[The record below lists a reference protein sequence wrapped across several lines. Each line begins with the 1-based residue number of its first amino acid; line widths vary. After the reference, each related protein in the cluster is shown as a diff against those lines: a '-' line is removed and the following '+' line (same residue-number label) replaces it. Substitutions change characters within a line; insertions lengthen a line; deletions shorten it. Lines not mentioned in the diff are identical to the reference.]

1 MTDSGAAEVVL
12 ALFSRPFYAFQGGPF
27 AFLLELKIASQLRK
41 ELARRAQEN
50 GANLERGCVR
60 LKWGKITIWSG
71 SGPRRLSLHMKRF
84 P

>member
-12 ALFSRPFYAFQGGPF
+12 ALFARPFYAFQGGPF

-41 ELARRAQEN
+41 ELARQAQEN

-60 LKWGKITIWSG
+60 LKWARSNV
-71 SGPRRLSLHMKRF
+71 
-84 P
+84 